1 MKPLVIVPKGGNI
14 CICVGIRE
22 GNKAITRTGY
32 PTPTVE
38 DLLVKLRGSAVFIKL
53 DLVSAFHSEANSTV
67 EELQNTLRN
76 ILADIPGAL
85 NNADNILIFAESE
98 TEHDEILNKVLRKC
112 KETQITLNLTKC
124 LFCKTLE
131 FYIYFLKRGY
141 ENKS

>member
-53 DLVSAFHSEANSTV
+53 DLVSAFHSEANSTA